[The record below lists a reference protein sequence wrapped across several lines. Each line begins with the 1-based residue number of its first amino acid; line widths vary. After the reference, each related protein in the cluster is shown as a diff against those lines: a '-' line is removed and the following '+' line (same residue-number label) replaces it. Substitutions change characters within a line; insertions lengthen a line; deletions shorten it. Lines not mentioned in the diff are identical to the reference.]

1 VKGREHMTTQLEALQ
16 QALEQQR
23 KYERENWPFVDGE
36 NKPTGTG
43 ESITYHLA
51 SLYCWSPEYVLTL
64 EPEARLERLNEIWR
78 TFSIAGDLIHRYED
92 ATLALLQEQE
102 TLSLLEQKI
111 DTLSEDI
118 AMLRETTDTAIK
130 HLAGHVS
137 HLALQLRVNQ
147 QESE

>member
-1 VKGREHMTTQLEALQ
+1 MSNHLDALQ

-51 SLYCWSPEYVLTL
+51 SLYCWDPEYVLTL
-64 EPEARLERLNEIWR
+64 EPEARLERLKEIWR
-78 TFSIAGDLIHRYED
+78 SFSIAGDIIKRYED
-92 ATLALLQEQE
+92 ATSALLQAESKEQE
-102 TLSLLEQKI
+102 LTDRLEKRI
-111 DTLSEDI
+111 ETLSEDI

-147 QESE
+147 QTESEE